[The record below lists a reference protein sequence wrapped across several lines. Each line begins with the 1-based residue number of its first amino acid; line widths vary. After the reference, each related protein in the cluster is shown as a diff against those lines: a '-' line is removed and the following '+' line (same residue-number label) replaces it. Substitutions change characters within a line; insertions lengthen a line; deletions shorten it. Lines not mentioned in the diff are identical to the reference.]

1 MKKRPTNI
9 RDIYRGVR
17 KKIPPPS
24 RIEPDSRQKLQRKED
39 KKEIGDYLKRG
50 RPRKSE
56 REER

>member
-1 MKKRPTNI
+1 MKKRLPNI
-9 RDIYRGVR
+9 RDIYRGMR
-17 KKIPPPS
+17 KTVPPPS
-24 RIEPDSRQKLQRKED
+24 RIEPDSRQKLRRKED